1 MPAGGRAE
9 RNLGRRLAVLGA
21 WLGVLALAAVAPTS
35 AHAQDAINADDEI
48 VYLDPTG
55 EIRIID
61 YNPEDPVLHVQWVS
75 PIGGWEDFALGDL
88 NGDGDAEI
96 VAIRSEVGGGRL
108 TVYDPVVTQR
118 PLIPGQMFEGVPWDT
133 LYDTMLSG
141 EPYVVTTGDFDPA
154 RAGDEILFG
163 RFLPEAERS
172 DPDNYV
178 RVSVLRGVS
187 GTGGRQWETMTVYDS
202 DNEWTRAT
210 SGNADDTGPDEV
222 ALVDEGGGILSL
234 FRVGSTL
241 DRFFLNR
248 SGSEPW
254 QDAALGQFNAG
265 GPEELAAVRRAYP
278 LEAFWVFRYEN
289 NGMVDDRW
297 ERFLPS
303 PHVVFG
309 ADLGL
314 AAGDVVVMLRTMRAE
329 AGPRPRLIIRYRGSV
344 APVLLEAQLDGDSG
358 YQSGAGGDVDGDGID
373 EIVIMRDNRIRVYY
387 APESSVER
395 EDIVTPTNRFDIHLG
410 NVDANGL
417 GLQAEWREHLVFLP
431 MVYTAP

>member
-1 MPAGGRAE
+1 MQAGGRFLACLWLW
-9 RNLGRRLAVLGA
+9 LGALAVT
-21 WLGVLALAAVAPTS
+21 GVAAGPVT
-35 AHAQDAINADDEI
+35 AQTADNPDDEI
-48 VYLDPTG
+48 VYLDPNG
-55 EIRIID
+55 VIRILD
-61 YNPEDPVLHVQWVS
+61 YDPEDPVLHVQWFS

-88 NGDGDAEI
+88 NGDRDAEI

-108 TVYDPVVTQR
+108 TVYDPVVTRR
-118 PLIPGQMFEGVPWDT
+118 PLTPGQMIEGVPWDT

-178 RVSVLRGVS
+178 RVSVLRAVS
-187 GTGGRQWETMTVYDS
+187 GTGGRQWEIMTVYDS
-202 DNEWTRAT
+202 GNEWTRAV
-210 SGNADDTGPDEV
+210 SGNADGAGPDEI
-222 ALVDEGGGILSL
+222 ALVDEGGGILGL

-241 DRFFLNR
+241 DRFFLNQ

-289 NGMVDDRW
+289 NGMIDDRW

-358 YQSGAGGDVDGDGID
+358 YQSGAGGDVDDDGID
-373 EIVIMRDNRIRVYY
+373 EIVIMRDNRIRVFY
-387 APESSVER
+387 APESSKER
-395 EDIVTPTNRFDIHLG
+395 VDIVTPTNRFDIHLG

-417 GLQAEWREHLVFLP
+417 GPQAEWRDHLVFLP
-431 MVYTAP
+431 MVQAAR